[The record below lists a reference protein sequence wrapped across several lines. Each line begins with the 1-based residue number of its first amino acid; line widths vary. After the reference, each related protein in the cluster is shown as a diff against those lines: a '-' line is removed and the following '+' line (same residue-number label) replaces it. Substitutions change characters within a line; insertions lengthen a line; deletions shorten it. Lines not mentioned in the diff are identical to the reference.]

1 MLNSSTAAALCVANV
16 GYYKYWYQE
25 YRAPFWKK
33 TYSQEIYCSER
44 NYIDELADVVEY
56 LVVLEMKMYIF
67 RQLRELYANTKEVV
81 LIQYEA
87 SI

>member
-1 MLNSSTAAALCVANV
+1 MLNSSTAAALCAAV
-16 GYYKYWYQE
+16 GYHKYCYQE

-56 LVVLEMKMYIF
+56 LVVLEMKVYIF